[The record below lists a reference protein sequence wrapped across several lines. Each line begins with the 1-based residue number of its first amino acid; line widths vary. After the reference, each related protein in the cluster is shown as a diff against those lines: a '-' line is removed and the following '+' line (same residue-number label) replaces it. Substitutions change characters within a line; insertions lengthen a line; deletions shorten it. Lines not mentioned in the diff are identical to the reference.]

1 MNFFFSQDKHLR
13 SSTVS
18 IHSPN
23 CSFGG
28 DIIEISLKT
37 QMHLFLFAE
46 SGEVDPEIARL
57 NALGFTGCLSVV
69 QFNSISPL
77 KAALLYPDTSPVIVT
92 GPLSESSCGSSLA
105 TNPYAAET
113 THSLTG
119 NAIKTDDHFLHWFS
133 YIVQQ
138 SGSWSKIP
146 FPFFTGELIYTNN
159 S

>member
-1 MNFFFSQDKHLR
+1 MCEITMFFFSQETHLR
-13 SSTVS
+13 STNVHS

-23 CSFGG
+23 CSFEG

-37 QMHLFLFAE
+37 QRHLFLFAD
-46 SGEVDPEIARL
+46 SSEVDPDIARL
-57 NALGFTGCLSVV
+57 NALGYTGCLSVV

-119 NAIKTDDHFLHWFS
+119 NAIKIDAHFLHWFS
-133 YIVQQ
+133 YKVQQ
-138 SGSWSKIP
+138 TGS
-146 FPFFTGELIYTNN
+146 
-159 S
+159 